1 LKPRIDL
8 SSLGGLVS
16 AVSGEHAAL
25 ELLSRM
31 LDSLSVGLALYDASD
46 DNFRILYANPAA
58 LELAGYAGEN
68 PLGRRLVDAFPTAG
82 QNQTLDVFREVRDTG
97 VAKHFRNVTLF
108 SSGGR
113 QRSWNWDVYPIMG
126 VNGSVGQVM
135 GVGHDVSD
143 LVQPAQ
149 DVKRVIIQARERPGC
164 EQQVDDDAIES
175 PILAWHVA
183 DTSKG
188 LLHRSAVSTAA

>member
-1 LKPRIDL
+1 MKPRIDL

-68 PLGRRLVDAFPTAG
+68 PVGRRLVEAFPTAG

-97 VAKHFRNVTLF
+97 VAKHFRNATL
-108 SSGGR
+108 
-113 QRSWNWDVYPIMG
+113 MT
-126 VNGSVGQVM
+126 
-135 GVGHDVSD
+135 
-143 LVQPAQ
+143 
-149 DVKRVIIQARERPGC
+149 
-164 EQQVDDDAIES
+164 VDAN
-175 PILAWHVA
+175 P
-183 DTSKG
+183 TSAFWIFLKAF
-188 LLHRSAVSTAA
+188 LR